1 MAFVVPEAERADR
14 NTRNTPLHLA
24 DPVQAEV
31 HISMLNNHTLVRAN
45 VRDEMGEADAYTPA
59 GAAGSDADGGARMDR
74 TPGDGGTATLAA
86 ARSCAGE
93 AGERHRGHTH
103 DVNDDDVPEAGG
115 QAHGRVSVEVHILDV
130 TTAVGA
136 RTEAAEAQ
144 GGGYAHEG
152 AAVHEDA
159 GETSDP
165 VARARTPGDD
175 GEAVDGG
182 DDAEVAEGG
191 AKREA
196 AHDGGDVSSTAPH
209 AGRVRAHAHVQGA
222 AQKRAAVA
230 DRTVAADDM
239 LLDDQTVMSSGPA
252 LELVVRQA
260 LIHLAPHLPSF
271 GWAASQP
278 VVEAGRLHS
287 QRQATARVVM
297 VREAV

>member
-1 MAFVVPEAERADR
+1 VGAATAFVVPEAERADH
-14 NTRNTPLHLA
+14 NTRNTRSHLA
-24 DPVQAEV
+24 DPVQA
-31 HISMLNNHTLVRAN
+31 H

-74 TPGDGGTATLAA
+74 TPADGGTATLA
-86 ARSCAGE
+86 

-103 DVNDDDVPEAGG
+103 DVNDDDVLEAGG
-115 QAHGRVSVEVHILDV
+115 HVHGRVSVEVHILDV
-130 TTAVGA
+130 TTAVGVH
-136 RTEAAEAQ
+136 TEAAAQ
-144 GGGYAHEG
+144 GSGYMHEG

-159 GETSDP
+159 GEAGDH

-175 GEAVDGG
+175 GEAVDGD
-182 DDAEVAEGG
+182 DDAEMAEGG

-196 AHDGGDVSSTAPH
+196 AHDGGDVPTAPH
-209 AGRVRAHAHVQGA
+209 AGRVRAHAHGQKA

-239 LLDDQTVMSSGPA
+239 LLDDHTVMSSGPA
-252 LELVVRQA
+252 WELEVRQA
-260 LIHLAPHLPSF
+260 LIHLAPHPPSL

-297 VREAV
+297 EVVVREAV